1 MTKKLRITESEN
13 PRTADIDRLD
23 TETALSLI
31 NDEDSFIAGAV
42 RKCIPTIAQFLE
54 ELVPRLKAGGRLIY
68 VGTGT
73 SGRLGVLD
81 ASEIPPTFG
90 VQYGKII
97 GVIAGG
103 YDALHKAVEAS
114 EDDHSAGA
122 NDLIE
127 IGLRAEDAVIG
138 IAASGR
144 TPYTIGAV
152 THANEVGCLTACIT
166 CAPDSEITKL
176 VDYSIEAEVGAEVIA
191 GSTRMKSGTAQKLIL
206 NMISTMSMIRLGYVS
221 GNRMTNVRPSNE
233 KLRDR
238 SIRILMSET
247 SLDEESARALFTS
260 SDADLKVAIV
270 IAKTGVAKETA
281 IEALQGSDYVIS
293 DAIAALRKD

>member
-1 MTKKLRITESEN
+1 MSGKFRITESEN
-13 PRTADIDRLD
+13 PRTTEIDQLD
-23 TETALSLI
+23 TVSALSLI
-31 NDEDSFIAGAV
+31 NDEDSNVAGAV
-42 RKCIPTIAQFLE
+42 RKCIPAIAQLVE
-54 ELVPRLKAGGRLIY
+54 DLVPRLKAGGRLIY
-68 VGTGT
+68 IGTGT

-90 VQYGKII
+90 IPYGRII

-103 YDALHKAVEAS
+103 FDALHKATEAS
-114 EDDHSAGA
+114 EDDSSAGA
-122 NDLIE
+122 IDLDE
-127 IGLRAEDAVIG
+127 INLKAEDTVVG

-152 THANEVGCLTACIT
+152 THAKEVGCLTVCIT

-206 NMISTMSMIRLGYVS
+206 NMISTMTMIRLGYVS

-247 SLDEESARALFTS
+247 SLDEESARDLFMS
-260 SDADLKVAIV
+260 SDSDLKVAIV
-270 IAKTGVAKETA
+270 IAKAGVAKEIA
-281 IEALQGSDYVIS
+281 IEALERSNHVIS
-293 DAIAALRKD
+293 DAIFALQRD